1 MSFVASKSVK
11 IVVVD
16 EVVDTAEVAMADEV
30 VATAVDIVE
39 AVKVEEIL
47 AQEMVV
53 VKAADTKVTVIA
65 LVEAETVEI
74 LALQEA
80 IEGITAILLLKRVVH
95 VREVLNHVLL
105 VHPEVMLQE
114 HLALKVLLVQSR
126 LQEMPIKKRV
136 EKTK

>member
-1 MSFVASKSVK
+1 MLFVASKSVK

-30 VATAVDIVE
+30 IATAVDTVE

-47 AQEMVV
+47 DVMVV

-80 IEGITAILLLKRVVH
+80 IEGIPAILLLKRVVH